1 MDGFVCNLKNNSDQE
16 QEINLFNSSDQN
28 GQSTTTTYTYT
39 GTLGGATPILNRAN
53 SLFYDQALA
62 VQTGE
67 VGVQFTKKDGSIL
80 DYRTTATI
88 ANYTATLLE
97 AELNNKLREGGTGL
111 PPQGTWTVT
120 IDDLVTL
127 TVTIRFE
134 ADSDWIQLNDIN
146 TNLSGG
152 GSGGFT
158 FATGGVWTS
167 AVGFGAVYLGDTL
180 KGNPNVRVQ
189 AFSDFS
195 YNEFLWSTLQRTYD
209 VKNFQIYSTNKEQLL
224 EPFLFDRKLAS
235 GKKYQKVLTPSI
247 DPYQSQ
253 NYIIT
258 PDNKGYILDGFT
270 EIKYKLLPNAS
281 VRLILD
287 YTYVD
292 LATPLIAKLEQPQ
305 LKPEY
310 ITPKFVDNME
320 KGFDKF
326 GCDFLIKRSRVLSA
340 KLQWLIDGKPPHP
353 QFSNQAGPINSNVI
367 PCWGCVDG
375 EVEQHGTSGGNTGF
389 NNANVN
395 GVCGTING
403 VTYYNSPTHSQLED
417 CVSPTTPNEPT
428 GGGGNNP
435 IWQNQIKSK
444 LLYIKQMMINYDCMT
459 RDEVEELP
467 EFEMIGTEYRRMNLW
482 MPSPEFVQHQLD
494 TEQGARKL
502 YQKHD
507 FPIVVNDF

>member
-28 GQSTTTTYTYT
+28 GQSTKTSYEYV
-39 GTLGGATPILNRAN
+39 GELGGARPIYNRTS
-53 SLFYDQALA
+53 SLFYDQTIIA
-62 VQTGE
+62 VPGE
-67 VGVQFTKKDGSIL
+67 VGVSFTKNDGTVL
-80 DYRTTATI
+80 DFRTSVNITNTTASG
-88 ANYTATLLE
+88 LE
-97 AELNNKLREGGTGL
+97 VELNTKLLLNGVGPEV
-111 PPQGTWTVT
+111 PQGNWTVSIDAGVTVT
-120 IDDLVTL
+120 ITL
-127 TVTIRFE
+127 RFD
-134 ADSDWIQLNDIN
+134 ADTDWIQQNDIN

-152 GSGGFT
+152 GSSGFT
-158 FATGGVWTS
+158 FATTGLWS
-167 AVGFGAVYLGDTL
+167 APTGFGAVYLGDTL
-180 KGNPNVRVQ
+180 KGNPNVRVEG
-189 AFSDFS
+189 FSDFS

-209 VKNFQIYSTNKEQLL
+209 VKNFQIYSANQNQLL

-270 EIKYKLLPNAS
+270 EIKYKLLPNSS

-292 LATPLIAKLEQPQ
+292 LATPLIAKIEQPQ

-320 KGFDKF
+320 NGYDKF
-326 GCDFLIKRSRVLSA
+326 GCQFLLNRSKALNIKLKDV
-340 KLQWLIDGKPPHP
+340 
-353 QFSNQAGPINSNVI
+353 AGP
-367 PCWGCVDG
+367 DG
-375 EVEQHGTSGGNTGF
+375 TKH
-389 NNANVN
+389 
-395 GVCGTING
+395 
-403 VTYYNSPTHSQLED
+403 PK
-417 CVSPTTPNEPT
+417 
-428 GGGGNNP
+428 
-435 IWQNQIKSK
+435 WQNQIKSK
-444 LLYIKQMMINYDCMT
+444 LLYIKQMMINYDCMR

-467 EFEMIGTEYRRMNLW
+467 EFEMIGAEYRRMNLW

-507 FPIVVNDF
+507 FPIVVKDF

>member
-1 MDGFVCNLKNNSDQE
+1 MDGFVCNLKNNSNQE

-53 SLFYDQALA
+53 SLFYDQTLA
-62 VQTGE
+62 AQPGE
-67 VGVQFTKKDGSIL
+67 VGVTFTKRDGTVL
-80 DYRTTATI
+80 DFRTSANIQNQTTTI
-88 ANYTATLLE
+88 LE
-97 AELNNKLREGGTGL
+97 AELNNKLREGGSGQ

-120 IDDLVTL
+120 IDDLTTL

-146 TNLSGG
+146 TDLSGG

-167 AVGFGAVYLGDTL
+167 AVGFGVVYLGDTL
-180 KGNPNVRVQ
+180 KGNRNVRVQ

-209 VKNFQIYSTNKEQLL
+209 VKNFQIYSPNQNQLL

-270 EIKYKLLPNAS
+270 EIKYKLLPNTS

-292 LATPLIAKLEQPQ
+292 LATPLIAKMEQPQ

-320 KGFDKF
+320 NGYDKF
-326 GCDFLIKRSRVLSA
+326 GCQFLLNRSKALNIKLKDV
-340 KLQWLIDGKPPHP
+340 
-353 QFSNQAGPINSNVI
+353 AGP
-367 PCWGCVDG
+367 DG
-375 EVEQHGTSGGNTGF
+375 TKH
-389 NNANVN
+389 
-395 GVCGTING
+395 
-403 VTYYNSPTHSQLED
+403 PK
-417 CVSPTTPNEPT
+417 
-428 GGGGNNP
+428 
-435 IWQNQIKSK
+435 WQNQIKSK
-444 LLYIKQMMINYDCMT
+444 LLYIKQMMINYDCMR

-467 EFEMIGTEYRRMNLW
+467 EFEMIGAEYRRMNLW

-507 FPIVVNDF
+507 FPIVVKDF

>member
-1 MDGFVCNLKNNSDQE
+1 MDGFVCNLKNNSNQE

-39 GTLGGATPILNRAN
+39 GTLGGATPILHRAGGI
-53 SLFYDQALA
+53 FYDQTLA
-62 VQTGE
+62 VQQGE
-67 VGVQFTKKDGSIL
+67 VGVQFTKKDGSVL
-80 DYRTTATI
+80 DYRTSVNI
-88 ANYTATLLE
+88 ANFTAANLE
-97 AELNNKLREGGTGL
+97 TELNNKLLLGGTG
-111 PPQGTWTVT
+111 PTPGGTWTVT

-127 TVTIRFE
+127 TVTVRFE

-158 FATGGVWTS
+158 WATGGVWTP
-167 AVGFGAVYLGDTL
+167 AVGFGAVYLGDSL
-180 KGNPNVRVQ
+180 KGNPNVRVES
-189 AFSDFS
+189 FSDFS

-209 VKNFQIYSTNKEQLL
+209 VKNFQIYSPNKEQLL

-292 LATPLIAKLEQPQ
+292 LATPLIAKIEQPQ

-320 KGFDKF
+320 NGYDKF
-326 GCDFLIKRSRVLSA
+326 GCQFLLNRSKALNIKLKDV
-340 KLQWLIDGKPPHP
+340 
-353 QFSNQAGPINSNVI
+353 AGP
-367 PCWGCVDG
+367 DG
-375 EVEQHGTSGGNTGF
+375 TKH
-389 NNANVN
+389 
-395 GVCGTING
+395 
-403 VTYYNSPTHSQLED
+403 PK
-417 CVSPTTPNEPT
+417 
-428 GGGGNNP
+428 
-435 IWQNQIKSK
+435 WQNQIKSK

-467 EFEMIGTEYRRMNLW
+467 EFEMIGAEYRRMNLW

>member
-39 GTLGGATPILNRAN
+39 GTLGGATPILHRAN

-62 VQTGE
+62 AQPGE
-67 VGVQFTKKDGSIL
+67 CGVTFTKRDGSVL
-80 DYRTTATI
+80 DFRTTANI
-88 ANYTATLLE
+88 QNQTAAILE
-97 AELNNKLREGGTGL
+97 GELNSKLREGVSGQ

-120 IDDLVTL
+120 IDDLTTL

-146 TNLSGG
+146 TDLSGG
-152 GSGGFT
+152 GSGAFT
-158 FATGGVWTS
+158 FATAGIWTP

-209 VKNFQIYSTNKEQLL
+209 VKNFQIYSPNQNQLL

-270 EIKYKLLPNAS
+270 EIKYKLLPNTS

-292 LATPLIAKLEQPQ
+292 LATPLIAKIEQPQ

-320 KGFDKF
+320 NGYDKF
-326 GCDFLIKRSRVLSA
+326 GCQFLLNRSKALNIKLKDV
-340 KLQWLIDGKPPHP
+340 
-353 QFSNQAGPINSNVI
+353 AGP
-367 PCWGCVDG
+367 DG
-375 EVEQHGTSGGNTGF
+375 TKH
-389 NNANVN
+389 
-395 GVCGTING
+395 
-403 VTYYNSPTHSQLED
+403 PK
-417 CVSPTTPNEPT
+417 
-428 GGGGNNP
+428 
-435 IWQNQIKSK
+435 WQNQIKSK
-444 LLYIKQMMINYDCMT
+444 LLYIKQMMINYDCMR

-467 EFEMIGTEYRRMNLW
+467 EFEMIGAEYRRMNLW

-507 FPIVVNDF
+507 FPIVVKDF

>member
-39 GTLGGATPILNRAN
+39 GTLGGATPILHRAN

-62 VQTGE
+62 VQQGE
-67 VGVQFTKKDGSIL
+67 VGVIFTKRDGSVL
-80 DYRTTATI
+80 DFRTSVNI
-88 ANYTATLLE
+88 ANYTAANLE
-97 AELNNKLREGGTGL
+97 TELNNKLLLGGTG
-111 PPQGTWTVT
+111 PTPGGTWTVT
-120 IDDLVTL
+120 IDDLTTL

-146 TNLSGG
+146 TDLSGG

-158 FATGGVWTS
+158 FANAGVWTP

-209 VKNFQIYSTNKEQLL
+209 VKNFQIYSPNQNQLL

-270 EIKYKLLPNAS
+270 EIKYKLLPNTS

-292 LATPLIAKLEQPQ
+292 LATPLIAKIEQPQ

-320 KGFDKF
+320 NGYDKF
-326 GCDFLIKRSRVLSA
+326 GCQFLLNRSKALNIKLKDV
-340 KLQWLIDGKPPHP
+340 
-353 QFSNQAGPINSNVI
+353 AGP
-367 PCWGCVDG
+367 DG
-375 EVEQHGTSGGNTGF
+375 TKH
-389 NNANVN
+389 
-395 GVCGTING
+395 
-403 VTYYNSPTHSQLED
+403 PK
-417 CVSPTTPNEPT
+417 
-428 GGGGNNP
+428 
-435 IWQNQIKSK
+435 WQNQIKSK
-444 LLYIKQMMINYDCMT
+444 LLYIKQMMINYDCMR

-467 EFEMIGTEYRRMNLW
+467 EFEMIGAEYRRMNLW

-507 FPIVVNDF
+507 FPIVVKDF